1 MLSRQ
6 NKNYIVGIY
15 ARLSRD
21 DERAGE
27 SLSIENQKL
36 MLKRYVEE
44 QGWAIH
50 DVYVDDGISGTTFD
64 RPQVQRLLDD
74 AKAGI
79 INLIIVKDLS
89 RFGRNYIEIG
99 QYIDYIFPLYG
110 IRFIAL
116 QDNVD
121 TANNESGGMDMMPIM
136 NVFNEW
142 HAANTSKKIRAVKKV
157 NAKNGKYNSSKAPY
171 GYVIGTDEKR
181 LPVIDEPAA
190 SIVRRIFELRSKGI
204 SRGKIAEVL
213 NDEGVQTPA
222 AYCWDKFGYVTNTRT
237 YGLWTAQTI
246 ANIVK
251 NPTYRGDMAQLKET
265 TVSYKNHKR
274 IVKDESEFIIVP
286 NTHEA
291 IVDRELW
298 FKVKEIEASVS
309 HGKRNKEGEIKPL
322 SGLMYCAD
330 CNGKMRQLRIVQK
343 GRISYSFDCGNHKR
357 FGKYFCFSH
366 HVSERRIEEIILA
379 DIKEKA
385 NKILADENAI
395 RKAYLERITKIS
407 EEAGKSIQSELRR
420 KRARI
425 TEIERL
431 LINVYED
438 KVNGKIPEDLCV
450 KLINKYQDEQKV
462 LQEELKELE
471 RNAEEGRK
479 AEADVDEFIRR
490 IKNYYNEA
498 ALTRETC
505 MQLIDRVIIGGLPKI
520 TGKPRVIQIVY
531 KVDIGSVL

>member
-1 MLSRQ
+1 MLPRQ

-36 MLKRYVEE
+36 MLTRYVEE
-44 QGWAIH
+44 QGWTIH
-50 DVYVDDGISGTTFD
+50 DVYVDDGISGTTFE
-64 RPQVQRLLDD
+64 RTQVQRLLED
-74 AKAGI
+74 AKAGT

-121 TANNESGGMDMMPIM
+121 TANNESGAMDMMPIM
-136 NVFNEW
+136 NVFNAW

-190 SIVRRIFELRSKGI
+190 SVVRRIFELRAKGI
-204 SRGKIAEVL
+204 SRGKIAETL
-213 NDEGVQTPA
+213 NGEGMQTPA
-222 AYCWDKFGYVTNTRT
+222 EYCRNKFGYVTNTRT
-237 YGLWTAQTI
+237 YGLWTAKTI

-274 IVKDESEFIIVP
+274 IIKDESEFVIVTD
-286 NTHEA
+286 THEA

-298 FKVKEIEASVS
+298 FKVREI
-309 HGKRNKEGEIKPL
+309 
-322 SGLMYCAD
+322 
-330 CNGKMRQLRIVQK
+330 
-343 GRISYSFDCGNHKR
+343 
-357 FGKYFCFSH
+357 
-366 HVSERRIEEIILA
+366 
-379 DIKEKA
+379 
-385 NKILADENAI
+385 
-395 RKAYLERITKIS
+395 
-407 EEAGKSIQSELRR
+407 
-420 KRARI
+420 
-425 TEIERL
+425 
-431 LINVYED
+431 
-438 KVNGKIPEDLCV
+438 
-450 KLINKYQDEQKV
+450 
-462 LQEELKELE
+462 
-471 RNAEEGRK
+471 
-479 AEADVDEFIRR
+479 
-490 IKNYYNEA
+490 
-498 ALTRETC
+498 
-505 MQLIDRVIIGGLPKI
+505 
-520 TGKPRVIQIVY
+520 
-531 KVDIGSVL
+531 